1 MTQIK
6 TCKEI
11 HEEKPN
17 AEWKLNREFFLHRQ
31 IGTRIRVQVE
41 RTALDH
47 VTEGLDRDESY
58 AEVGIYTADLDAKE
72 FTKDFIEDFCYH
84 LSMHEVEALIEGLTE
99 YKDDWEKGRSR
110 AMSKYVDLYG
120 KY

>member
-11 HEEKPN
+11 HKEKPE

-31 IGTRIRVQVE
+31 LGTRFRVQVE
-41 RTALDH
+41 RTSMNDIC
-47 VTEGLDRDESY
+47 EDLDRTERY
-58 AEVGIYTADLDAKE
+58 AGVGIYTVDLDAEE

-84 LSMHEVEALIEGLTE
+84 LSLHEVESLIEGLSK
-99 YKDDWEKGRSR
+99 YKSEWEKEN
-110 AMSKYVDLYG
+110 SKRMTKHVDLYG